1 MKANERCV
9 NCLLNK
15 QIRRVQNQE
24 NEKLK
29 KLFITDVKTAL
40 EKYSSS
46 ESAPMLNKRID
57 DAYKNYFGDEDEF
70 KEAKIKYNQFLLDKE
85 ADLEKLIRHTS
96 DPVKECIK
104 YVCAANYIDFSA
116 VGNVNEET
124 FLELLEKAKTQSVDI
139 KEYSLF
145 NDDLKNA
152 KSLVYLTD
160 NCGEVVI
167 DKIFIKLIKEKFK
180 SLDTVV
186 ILRGENT
193 LNDATIEDAK
203 QIGLTEVSKCIGN
216 GNAAPG
222 TILSLLSSEAKD
234 LISNADVIIAKGQGN
249 FESLFK
255 EGLNP
260 YYLFLCK
267 CDLFTDR
274 FGLQKFSSVF
284 KKEERIGKLKI

>member
-15 QIRRVQNQE
+15 QIKRVKNKDDE
-24 NEKLK
+24 ELK
-29 KLFITDVKTAL
+29 ELFIADVKTAL
-40 EKYSSS
+40 EKYSST

-57 DAYKNYFGDEDEF
+57 DAYKKHFGNEDEF
-70 KEAKIKYNQFLLDKE
+70 KDAKIKYNQFLLEKE
-85 ADLEKLIRHTS
+85 EGLEKLIRQS
-96 DPVKECIK
+96 LDPVKECIK

-124 FLELLEKAKTQSVDI
+124 FLELLDKAKTQDVDET
-139 KEYSLF
+139 EYSLF
-145 NDDLKNA
+145 NADLNNA

-167 DKIFIKLIKEKFK
+167 DKIFIKLIKEKFQ
-180 SLDTVV
+180 SLNTVV

-222 TILSLLSSEAKD
+222 TILNLLSDEAKD
-234 LISNADVIIAKGQGN
+234 LVLNADVIIAKGQGN

-274 FGLQKFSSVF
+274 FGLEKFSSVF

>member
-1 MKANERCV
+1 MKANIRCV
-9 NCLLNK
+9 KCLLNK
-15 QIRRVQNQE
+15 QIKRAAKHE
-24 NEKLK
+24 DK
-29 KLFITDVKTAL
+29 KLRELFIEDVKAVL
-40 EKYSSS
+40 DEYSSS
-46 ESAPMLNKRID
+46 ESAPLLNKRID
-57 DAYKNYFGDEDEF
+57 DAYKKHFGSADEF
-70 KEAKIKYNQFLLDKE
+70 KEAKIKYNNFLLEKE
-85 ADLEKLIRHTS
+85 AALEKLIREAL

-124 FLELLEKAKTQSVDI
+124 FLELLDKAKTQNVDEI
-139 KEYSLF
+139 EYNLF
-145 NDDLKNA
+145 KADLGKA
-152 KSLVYLTD
+152 KSLIYLTD

-167 DKIFIKLIKEKFK
+167 DKIFIKLIKEKY
-180 SLDTVV
+180 SNLDAVV

-193 LNDATIEDAK
+193 LNDATMQDAE
-203 QIGLTEVSKCIGN
+203 QIGLTSVCRCIGN

-222 TILSLLSSEAKD
+222 TILSLLSDEAKD
-234 LISNADVIIAKGQGN
+234 LVLNADVIISKGQGN

-274 FGLQKFSSVF
+274 FGLEKFSSVF
-284 KKEERIGKLKI
+284 KKEERIGNLKI